1 MSDRVFI
8 DTNVFVYADDA
19 GAGPKQ
25 ARARAV
31 IAPLLLARRAVVSTQ
46 VMQEYFN
53 TAVRKLNMPPERARW
68 RVEALARLEVVVIR
82 PELILAAID
91 LHRLNGV
98 SLWDALVIKCASV
111 AGCSKVITEDLN
123 NGQTIDGVRVENP
136 FAQPS
141 RSEEPRG
148 RYQIQATKAGPPK
161 ARRTA
166 RKARPAR

>member
-31 IAPLLLARRAVVSTQ
+31 IAPLLLSRRAVVSTQ

-53 TAVRKLNMPPERARW
+53 TAVRKLGMPAERARW
-68 RVEALARLEVVVIR
+68 RVEALARLEVVVVR
-82 PELILAAID
+82 PELILDAIE
-91 LHRLNGV
+91 LTRPNGIPPSV
-98 SLWDALVIKCASV
+98 ARGVRCASV
-111 AGCSKVITEDLN
+111 AGCSRVLTEDLN
-123 NGQTIDGVRVENP
+123 HGQTIDGVRIENP
-136 FAQPS
+136 FALAS

-148 RYQIQATKAGPPK
+148 RYEIKPGKPTARG
-161 ARRTA
+161 ARR
-166 RKARPAR
+166 RSR

>member
-1 MSDRVFI
+1 MNDRVFI

-31 IAPLLLARRAVVSTQ
+31 IAPLLLSRRAVVSTQ

-53 TAVRKLNMPPERARW
+53 TAVRKLGLPAERARW

-82 PELILAAID
+82 PELILGAID
-91 LHRLNGV
+91 LHRLNGI

-111 AGCSKVITEDLN
+111 AGCSTVLTEDLKS
-123 NGQTIDGVRVENP
+123 GQTIDGVRIENP

-141 RSEEPRG
+141 RSQEPRG
-148 RYQIQATKAGPPK
+148 RYQVKAARPAPPK
-161 ARRTA
+161 VRRTA
-166 RKARPAR
+166 RKAR